1 MKWTSISLRNNLLFI
16 ALVTITITTL
26 VAGLGYWRVWNG
38 IGKMESTV
46 STELANERDILVM
59 TSAFKTQ
66 VQEWKNVLLR
76 GSDPALL
83 AKHWQSFEQEEAAV
97 QTRGTALQRE
107 IRDEQA
113 KALVAEFLTAHL
125 AMGVAYRKGL
135 QAYEDGRFDSRNGDN
150 AVRGIDRKATEI
162 LTKAAERVST
172 LAKAAMSESE
182 QMIKSAVQVALM
194 LLVVML
200 FVSLLLFNW
209 FANKNIVRPARQVMG
224 SINELAEGDF
234 SSRIDVS
241 GEDELAQIAVS
252 TQRIQQKIG
261 AVIRGVHETTGEL
274 AAAAQQMTATAAQTR
289 SRLTNQ
295 NAESEYLATAITE
308 MTSSIQDVARGAA
321 QAMAAAQDADSKAQ
335 DGSKVMH
342 HTITA
347 VTHVASDLDE
357 VGRVIGALEKQSDN
371 IGSVL
376 DVISGIAE
384 QTNLLALNAA
394 IEAARAGEQGRGFA
408 VVADEVRSLAQRT
421 QASTKEIQS
430 IIGQLQ
436 DGTRNSV
443 RIVGQIREA
452 ATGSVEQADRAGN
465 ALAAMTQAVK
475 HIADMSTQIASAAE
489 QQGLVASDISRN
501 VINISEAARETLQ
514 GAEQTAET
522 SVNLS
527 TLSGTL
533 QKSVQGFRL

>member
-16 ALVTITITTL
+16 AFVTVTITTL

-125 AMGVAYRKGL
+125 DMGAAYRKGL
-135 QAYEDGRFDSRNGDN
+135 QAYKDGRFDSRIGDI
-150 AVRGIDRKATEI
+150 AVRGIDRKATET
-162 LTKAAERVST
+162 LTKAAERVSL
-172 LAKAAMSESE
+172 LAKTALSESE
-182 QMIKSAVQVALM
+182 QMIKSAVQVALV
-194 LLVVML
+194 LLVVMM

-234 SSRIDVS
+234 SGRIDVS

-252 TQRIQQKIG
+252 TQRIQQQIG

-335 DGSKVMH
+335 DGSKVMR
-342 HTITA
+342 HTIAA

-421 QASTKEIQS
+421 QSSTKEIQS

-443 RIVGQIREA
+443 RIVGQIRETA
-452 ATGSVEQADRAGN
+452 AGSVEQADRAGN
-465 ALAAMTQAVK
+465 ALAAITQAVK

-527 TLSGTL
+527 TLSETL